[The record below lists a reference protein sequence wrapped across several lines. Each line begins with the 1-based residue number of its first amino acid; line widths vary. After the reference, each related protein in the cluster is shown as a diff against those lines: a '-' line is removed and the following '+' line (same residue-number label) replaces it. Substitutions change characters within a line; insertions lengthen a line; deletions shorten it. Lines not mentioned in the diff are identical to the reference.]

1 MMGKASGLCPPE
13 GRCTK
18 MNQWKKTVPL
28 CLLLLI
34 TVLLF
39 TACGE
44 ENPYA
49 VNNSENY
56 TVSIRFDANGGSF
69 TTTDTRT
76 ITDSYNIADMAVN
89 ADGKVEIPL
98 LEPSD
103 KTRKDACTAAK
114 DGYFLVGWYAQR
126 TENADG
132 TYTYAEPWDFAS
144 DRVQA
149 DPNGVYSSDEP
160 VLTLYAGWAPE
171 FSVEYYDTADGSLI
185 DTYKFSPASGM
196 DIQIPAWDEESGA
209 LEMFKFPKRT
219 GYTLEAVSLDQ
230 EGLQIVENATITHPG
245 VLDSANAT
253 VTGGT
258 LKLYTTWREGEW
270 YRITSAQQFA
280 KNFNP
285 QGCYDILADLDFTDA
300 TWPTALMHGNFSGK
314 INGNGHTISNVALLQ
329 TDNSRLHTGL
339 LGNLSGGAEIRDVT
353 FDNVTLTVKGGARV
367 AGASFGL
374 LAGTVA
380 ADAQLA
386 NVNVTNSQ
394 LLIDSRCY
402 FAFDDYVIG
411 LVCGT
416 GAAEVDASGITCTA
430 TGDNPEKVNITV
442 TDEMVTLEFV
452 TE

>member
-1 MMGKASGLCPPE
+1 
-13 GRCTK
+13 
-18 MNQWKKTVPL
+18 MNQWKKRIPL

-39 TACGE
+39 AGCGE

-49 VNNSENY
+49 VNDSENF

-89 ADGKVEIPL
+89 AEGKVEIPL
-98 LEPSD
+98 LNPGD

-114 DGYFLVGWYAQR
+114 DGYFLAGWYAQR

-132 TYTYAEPWDFAS
+132 TYTYAQPWDFAN
-144 DRVQA
+144 DRVQVEQ
-149 DPNGVYSSDEP
+149 GGTYTSEEP
-160 VLTLYAGWAPE
+160 VLTLYAGWVPE
-171 FSVEYYDTADGSLI
+171 FTVEYYDRADGSLI
-185 DTYKFSPASGM
+185 GTYNFSPASGM
-196 DIQIPAWDEESGA
+196 EIQIPAWDEESGA

-219 GYTLEAVSLDQ
+219 GYTLESISYDL
-230 EGLQIVENATITHPG
+230 EGQQIVDTQTITHPA
-245 VLDSANAT
+245 VLDAASAT
-253 VTGGT
+253 VTDGT

-280 KNFNP
+280 KNYNP

-314 INGNGHTISNVALLQ
+314 INGNGHTISNVSLLQ

-339 LGNLSGGAEIRDVT
+339 FGNLTEGAVIQDLT
-353 FDNVTLTVKGGARV
+353 FDKVSLTVKGGARV

-374 LAGTVA
+374 LAGTVSS
-380 ADAQLA
+380 DAQVTSLA
-386 NVNVTNSQ
+386 VTDSQ

-402 FAFDDYVIG
+402 FAFEDYVIG
-411 LVCGT
+411 LLCGT
-416 GAAEVDASGITCTA
+416 GDVEADASGITCAA

-442 TDEMVTLEFV
+442 NDSTVTLEFV

>member
-1 MMGKASGLCPPE
+1 
-13 GRCTK
+13 
-18 MNQWKKTVPL
+18 MNQMNKRNIL

-34 TVLLF
+34 TVMLF
-39 TACGE
+39 AGCGE
-44 ENPYA
+44 ENPYK
-49 VNNSENY
+49 VNDSENF

-69 TTTDTRT
+69 TTTDTPF
-76 ITDSYNIADMAVN
+76 ITDSYNVADMAAN
-89 ADGKVEIPL
+89 AEGKVEIPL

-103 KTRKDACTAAK
+103 KTRKDACTAGK

-132 TYTYAEPWDFAS
+132 TYTYAEPWDFET
-144 DRVQA
+144 DRVKV
-149 DPNGVYSSDEP
+149 DPNGTYTSGEP

-171 FSVEYYDTADGSLI
+171 FAVEYYDRVDGSLI
-185 DTYKFSPASGM
+185 GTYKFGPASGM
-196 DIQIPAWDEESGA
+196 DIQIPAWNEETGV
-209 LEMFKFPKRT
+209 LDMFKVPKRT
-219 GYTLEAVSLDQ
+219 GYTLESLSYDQ
-230 EGLQIVENATITHPG
+230 EGLQLVDSATVTHPA

-253 VTGGT
+253 VTNGT

-314 INGNGHTISNVALLQ
+314 INGNGHTISNVSLIQ

-339 LGNLSGGAEIRDVT
+339 LGNLTEEAVISNVT
-353 FDNVTLTVKGGARV
+353 FDNVTVTIKGGARV

-374 LAGTVA
+374 LAGTVSSN
-380 ADAQLA
+380 AQITS
-386 NVNVTNSQ
+386 VNVTNSQ

-411 LVCGT
+411 LLCGT
-416 GAAEVDASGITCTA
+416 GTAQVETSGIECTA
-430 TGDNPEKVNITV
+430 TGDNPEKVIITV
-442 TDEMVTLEFV
+442 TDGMVTAEFV

>member
-1 MMGKASGLCPPE
+1 
-13 GRCTK
+13 
-18 MNQWKKTVPL
+18 MNQWKKRIPL

-34 TVLLF
+34 TILLF
-39 TACGE
+39 AGCGE

-114 DGYFLVGWYAQR
+114 DGYFLAGWYAQR

-132 TYTYAEPWDFAS
+132 TYTYSEPWDFETG
-144 DRVQA
+144 RVA
-149 DPNGVYSSDEP
+149 VDPNGSYSSEEP

-209 LEMFKFPKRT
+209 LEMFKFPKRA

-230 EGLQIVENATITHPG
+230 EGLLIVQTETITHSG
-245 VLDSANAT
+245 RLDSANAT

-270 YRITSAQQFA
+270 YRITSAQQFS

-285 QGCYDILADLDFTDA
+285 QGCYDILADLDFTDVN
-300 TWPTALMHGNFSGK
+300 WPTALMHGNFSGK
-314 INGNGHTISNVALLQ
+314 IYGNGHTISNVSLLQ
-329 TDNSRLHTGL
+329 SDNSRLHTGL
-339 LGNLSGGAEIRDVT
+339 FGNLAEGAVVQELT
-353 FDNVTLTVKGGARV
+353 FDNVVLTIKGGARV

-416 GAAEVDASGITCTA
+416 GSAGVDPAGITCSA
-430 TGDNPEKVNITV
+430 TGDNPEKVNIS
-442 TDEMVTLEFV
+442 V
-452 TE
+452 TEDMVILEIVTG

>member
-1 MMGKASGLCPPE
+1 
-13 GRCTK
+13 
-18 MNQWKKTVPL
+18 MNQWKKRLPL

-34 TVLLF
+34 PVLLF
-39 TACGE
+39 AGCGE

-49 VNNSENY
+49 VNDSENY

-69 TTTDTRT
+69 TTTDTRV
-76 ITDSYNIADMAVN
+76 ITDSYNIAELPAN
-89 ADGKVEIPL
+89 GEGKVEIPL

-144 DRVQA
+144 DRVQV
-149 DPNGVYSSDEP
+149 DPSGEYTSDQP

-171 FSVEYYDTADGSLI
+171 FTVEYYDRADDSLI
-185 DTYKFSPASGM
+185 GTYKFSPASGM
-196 DIQIPAWDEESGA
+196 EIQVPAWNEETGT
-209 LEMFKFPKRT
+209 LDMYKVPKRS
-219 GYTLEAVSLDQ
+219 GYTLQSISYDK
-230 EGLQIVENATITHPG
+230 EGLQVVDTQTITHPA
-245 VLDSANAT
+245 VLDSASAT

-258 LKLYTTWREGEW
+258 LKLYTSWYEGEW

-285 QGCYDILADLDFTDA
+285 QGCYEIMADLDFTDVN
-300 TWPTALMHGNFSGK
+300 WPTALMHGNFTGK
-314 INGNGHTISNVALLQ
+314 INGNGHTLSNISLTQ
-329 TDNSRLHTGL
+329 TDNSRLQTGL
-339 LGNLSGGAEIRDVT
+339 FGNLAEGSQIQDLV
-353 FDNVTLTVKGGARV
+353 FSNVVLTIKGGARV

-374 LAGTVA
+374 LAGTVS
-380 ADAQLA
+380 ADSKIESVVITDGHLQ
-386 NVNVTNSQ
+386 
-394 LLIDSRCY
+394 IDSRCY

-416 GAAEVDASGITCTA
+416 GNAGVDASGITCTA

-442 TDEMVTLEFV
+442 TDSMVNLEFV

>member
-1 MMGKASGLCPPE
+1 
-13 GRCTK
+13 
-18 MNQWKKTVPL
+18 MNQWKKRIPL

-34 TVLLF
+34 TILLF
-39 TACGE
+39 AGCGE

-114 DGYFLVGWYAQR
+114 DGYFLAGWYAQR

-132 TYTYAEPWDFAS
+132 TYTYSEPWDFETG
-144 DRVQA
+144 RVA
-149 DPNGVYSSDEP
+149 VDPNGSYSSEEP

-209 LEMFKFPKRT
+209 LEMFKFPKRA

-230 EGLQIVENATITHPG
+230 EGLLIVQTETITHSG
-245 VLDSANAT
+245 RLDSA
-253 VTGGT
+253 
-258 LKLYTTWREGEW
+258 
-270 YRITSAQQFA
+270 
-280 KNFNP
+280 
-285 QGCYDILADLDFTDA
+285 
-300 TWPTALMHGNFSGK
+300 
-314 INGNGHTISNVALLQ
+314 
-329 TDNSRLHTGL
+329 
-339 LGNLSGGAEIRDVT
+339 
-353 FDNVTLTVKGGARV
+353 
-367 AGASFGL
+367 
-374 LAGTVA
+374 
-380 ADAQLA
+380 
-386 NVNVTNSQ
+386 
-394 LLIDSRCY
+394 
-402 FAFDDYVIG
+402 
-411 LVCGT
+411 
-416 GAAEVDASGITCTA
+416 
-430 TGDNPEKVNITV
+430 
-442 TDEMVTLEFV
+442 
-452 TE
+452 